1 MRRAARSSSGFMLAP
16 LLYVLALAG
25 VGGAVLFSGYSQ
37 ILRSNADMT
46 ALNAARA
53 QLQSAGQTLS
63 ASAVLDTATC
73 SIVEP
78 PAVLPF
84 ASVTGGDTARLP
96 SGYDDAADTGTPA
109 DVGVVPLATKG
120 ASGRLKAR

>member
-1 MRRAARSSSGFMLAP
+1 
-16 LLYVLALAG
+16 
-25 VGGAVLFSGYSQ
+25 
-37 ILRSNADMT
+37 MT
-46 ALNAARA
+46 ALNAARS

-63 ASAVLDTATC
+63 AASVLDTATS

-96 SGYDDAADTGTPA
+96 AGYDDAADTGTPA
-109 DVGVVPLATKG
+109 DVGVIDVANGVRQLDPWGKFYIYCRWENPVANPADPSLLVISAGPDGILSTKCG
-120 ASGRLKAR
+120 DASAQGR